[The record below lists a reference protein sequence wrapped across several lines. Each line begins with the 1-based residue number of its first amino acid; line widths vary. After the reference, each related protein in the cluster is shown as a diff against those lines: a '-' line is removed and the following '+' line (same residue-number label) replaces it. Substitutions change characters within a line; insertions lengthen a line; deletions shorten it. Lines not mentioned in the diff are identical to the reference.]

1 MKTLMK
7 KTKLSLAMI
16 ALFAS
21 AGLGSTA
28 ALAGDT
34 ASVAV
39 SATVTGNCKFNS
51 GGAVSFALDPSA
63 TADATGTVTQ
73 PAFWCTKGSSFTL
86 SDDDGINES
95 GVGARRMKHATLA
108 EYIPYSFAYTTS
120 GTGTGKGT
128 PITMDI
134 ASTVGNADFVNA
146 SAGAYADT
154 VTLTINP

>member
-1 MKTLMK
+1 MKTSMK
-7 KTKLSLAMI
+7 KTRLSLTMI
-16 ALFAS
+16 ALCAA
-21 AGLGSTA
+21 AGISSTA
-28 ALAGDT
+28 ALAADT

-39 SATVTGNCKFNS
+39 SATVSGNCKFNS
-51 GGAVSFALDPSA
+51 GGAVSFTLDPSA
-63 TADATGTVTQ
+63 TADAAGTVTQ

-86 SDDDGINES
+86 SDDDGANES
-95 GVGARRMKHATLA
+95 GVGAQRMKHATLA

-128 PITMDI
+128 PITLDI
-134 ASTVGNADFVNA
+134 SSTVVNANFVNA